1 MWRAA
6 LKGALGHRARLV
18 ISGLVV
24 GCSVAFVVATLVFTD
39 TLSASFESI
48 FEDSFA
54 GFDIQVRTEIDPD
67 LTFSIPA
74 PVDVSTLDVVRSI
87 EGVRQAQGSVT
98 GFLQLEGP
106 DGEPIE
112 SQGPPILGL
121 TWPEVPSI
129 AEIREGSEPVG
140 LDQVAVDAATAT
152 KAGIEVGERVVLVG
166 LGAPT
171 EATVS
176 GIVAFGEADSAGG
189 VITVFSTVELG
200 QQLFDLA
207 GRYSTLEVVTEGET
221 SVVAERIEFALGDG
235 FEAIAADDLARQ
247 QVEGFQDAIGFIRT
261 FVLVFAGVALFVG
274 TFVIS
279 NIFRVTIAQRT
290 RELAVLRAIGARA
303 SQIRNLMLAEALVI
317 SLFASVL
324 GAVGGIGLASVIRT
338 AFDAA
343 AIPLPPGPL
352 EISAGAVALGVA
364 VGIVVTAIAALLPA
378 FKAAGVSPIEAM
390 REGFAPPGRR
400 ALRGRILVGGPLA
413 SAGVLSLLL
422 GLFAPLPETFPDA
435 IWLVGAGAVLLFVGV
450 AVLAAVI
457 ARPVAGFLGRPIA
470 ASGSVAGVLAREN
483 AMRSPRRTGLTASAL
498 MISLALVGLVAIL
511 ADSARTTADALIEDQ
526 FRADLI
532 IAPTGFSSL
541 GFSPE
546 VAAAVERL
554 DEVETIGRLRQ
565 GEVLVDE
572 RSRFIAGGTPAVF
585 DLVAYEVVAGSFADL
600 GPGKV
605 AVREGDESLDVGSVL
620 EVIAPVGGAQSLKV
634 VAVYTG
640 SPNAY
645 FVSMDVFE
653 DLFSERLDTQVL
665 VRFDPSANFD
675 SGLAAVEAAIGDF
688 PSIQIQ
694 DQEAFR
700 VEATGQIGGIVNLL
714 YALLA
719 VSIIIGTLGVIGTL
733 LLSVVERTREI
744 GLLRA
749 IGMNRRQVRRMI
761 RWESVIIALFGGV
774 LGTVIGI
781 IFGVSVV
788 QAIGEDLTLSL
799 PFGQLG
805 WWLFIAAALGILAAA
820 YPARRASRLD
830 ILEAIA
836 YE

>member
-1 MWRAA
+1 M
-6 LKGALGHRARLV
+6 
-18 ISGLVV
+18 
-24 GCSVAFVVATLVFTD
+24 AFVVATLVFTD

-74 PVDVSTLDVVRSI
+74 PVDVATLDVVRSI

-129 AEIREGSEPVG
+129 AEIREGSEPVE
-140 LDQVAVDAATAT
+140 LDEVAIDAATAT
-152 KAGIEVGERVVLVG
+152 KAGIDVGDRIVLVG

-176 GIVAFGEADSAGG
+176 GIVAFGDAESAGG

-221 SVVAERIEFALGDG
+221 SVVAERIEFALGEG

-352 EISAGAVALGVA
+352 EISAGAVSLGVA
-364 VGIVVTAIAALLPA
+364 VGIVVTAVAALLPA

-413 SAGVLSLLL
+413 GAGVAALLL

-546 VAAAVERL
+546 VAAAVERV

-565 GEVLVDE
+565 GEVLVDD

-585 DLVAYEVVAGSFADL
+585 DLVAYEVVTGSFADL

-605 AVREGDESLDVGSVL
+605 AVREGDESLDVGHVL
-620 EVIAPVGGAQSLKV
+620 EVIAPVGGAQSLEV

-640 SPNAY
+640 SPNAF

-653 DLFSERLDTQVL
+653 NLFSERLDTQVL
-665 VRFDPSANFD
+665 VRFDPSADFEA
-675 SGLAAVEAAIGDF
+675 GLAAVEAAIGDF

-719 VSIIIGTLGVIGTL
+719 VSIVIGTLGVIGTL

-761 RWESVIIALFGGV
+761 RWESVIIAVFGGV

-781 IFGVSVV
+781 VFGVSVV

-805 WWLFIAAALGILAAA
+805 WWLLIAAALGILAAT

>member
-6 LKGALGHRARLV
+6 VKGALGHRARLV

-24 GCSVAFVVATLVFTD
+24 TFSVAFVVATLVFTD
-39 TLSASFESI
+39 TLSSSFESI

-54 GFDIQVRTEIDPD
+54 GFDIQVRSEIDDD
-67 LTFSIPA
+67 LSFSIPD
-74 PVDVSTLDVVRSI
+74 PVDASILDVVR
-87 EGVRQAQGSVT
+87 GVKGVEQAQGSVT
-98 GFLQLEGP
+98 GFLSLEGP

-112 SQGPPILGL
+112 SAGPPILSL

-129 AEIREGSEPVG
+129 AEIRTGIPPTG
-140 LDQVAVDAATAT
+140 LGQVAVDAATAT
-152 KAGIEVGERVVLVG
+152 KENIEVGDRLVVVG

-171 EATVS
+171 EVEVS
-176 GIVAFGEADSAGG
+176 GIVTFAESPSAGG

-200 QQLFDLA
+200 QQLFGLE
-207 GRYSTLEVVTEGET
+207 GRYSTLEVVAGEDT
-221 SVVAERIEFALGDG
+221 ALVAQRIEDVLGPG
-235 FEAIAADDLARQ
+235 FEAIGADDLARQ

-290 RELAVLRAIGARA
+290 RELAVLRAIGATA
-303 SQIRNLMLAEALVI
+303 GQIRNLMLAEAAVI
-317 SLFASVL
+317 SVLASAI
-324 GAVGGIGLASVIRT
+324 GAVGGVGLASLIRT

-352 EISAGAVALGVA
+352 QVSSNAIALGLA
-364 VGIVVTAIAALLPA
+364 TGIAVTAAAAVIPA
-378 FKAAGVSPIEAM
+378 LKAARVSPIEAM

-400 ALRGRILVGGPLA
+400 ALRGRLRVGGPLA
-413 SAGVLSLLL
+413 GLGAVSMLL
-422 GLFAPLPETFPDA
+422 GLFADLPFVDDL
-435 IWLVGAGAVLLFVGV
+435 WLVGAGAVMLFVGV

-457 ARPVAGFLGRPIA
+457 ARPVAGVLGRPA
-470 ASGSVAGVLAREN
+470 AATGAVAGVLAREN

-511 ADSARTTADALIEDQ
+511 ADSARTTADALIEDR

-532 IAPTGFSSL
+532 VAPTGFSSL
-541 GFSPE
+541 GVSPE
-546 VAAAVERL
+546 VAAAIDAL
-554 DEVETIGRLRQ
+554 DEVGAVGRVRQ
-565 GEVLVDE
+565 GEVLLGE
-572 RSRFIAGGTPAVF
+572 RSRVVGGVTPEVF
-585 DLVAYEVVAGSFADL
+585 DLLSFQVTEGVLEDL
-600 GPGKV
+600 GPGRI
-605 AVREGDESLDVGSVL
+605 AVRADDDTPAIGETITVT
-620 EVIAPVGGAQSLKV
+620 APVGGDRQLEV
-634 VAVYTG
+634 VAIYE
-640 SPNAY
+640 SNPNA
-645 FVSMDVFE
+645 FLVSMVAFE
-653 DLFSERLDTQVL
+653 DMFSERLDSQVL
-665 VRFDPSANFD
+665 VRFAPGVDVDAGF
-675 SGLAAVEAAIGDF
+675 AAVEAAVADF
-688 PSIQIQ
+688 PSIQLQ
-694 DQEAFR
+694 DQDGFR
-700 VEATGQIGGIVNLL
+700 DEATGQIGGIVNLL

-719 VSIIIGTLGVIGTL
+719 VSVVIGTLGVVGTL

-761 RWESVIIALFGGV
+761 RWEAVVIAVFGGV

-781 IFGVSVV
+781 LFGVAVV
-788 QAIGEDLTLSL
+788 YAIGDELRLSL
-799 PFGQLG
+799 PAGQLV
-805 WWLFIAAALGILAAA
+805 WWLLVAAALGILAAT

-830 ILEAIA
+830 ILEAVA